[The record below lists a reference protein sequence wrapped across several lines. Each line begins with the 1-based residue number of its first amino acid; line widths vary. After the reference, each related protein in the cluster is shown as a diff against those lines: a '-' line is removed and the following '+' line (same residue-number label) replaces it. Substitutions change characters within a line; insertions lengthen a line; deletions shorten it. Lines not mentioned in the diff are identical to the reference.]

1 MDEELKPTINVA
13 TPLWRGSPAASYV
26 VSESQSSV
34 VVPPDPSF
42 DQSVFGEASSQNK
55 LPSGSTKITEGSARS
70 SGSTRPQATRLL
82 NASSNRILNKMELQM
97 ASGPKW
103 MCIRRFTLALF
114 FIAVICFAA
123 AALVIVI
130 QTPECKVVPKLGWWQ
145 EGPLYRIALQ
155 SFRDTT
161 GNGIGDLPVYRTS
174 EKIERNGW
182 KIQYKI
188 KKKFEG
194 HIASMISEKQQG
206 TYIKLCAVLLL
217 TMPGTPVFYY
227 GDEIALKDYKESK
240 YPLMRWDKSKY
251 AGFANSVPWISPA
264 YTPVYTPTVNQQS
277 EDPLSTLSFYRTL
290 GKMRIEEQP
299 LQYGDFS
306 VMLNTT
312 NILAYVRQ
320 WHETGILVIL
330 NFGGAVTYDF
340 TALNLPPTAVL
351 LAKSTNLTQCELIH
365 LQTMVIEANVGYVL
379 RYFKVE

>member
-1 MDEELKPTINVA
+1 MELET
-13 TPLWRGSPAASYV
+13 
-26 VSESQSSV
+26 SQ
-34 VVPPDPSF
+34 F
-42 DQSVFGEASSQNK
+42 IELLKK
-55 LPSGSTKITEGSARS
+55 LKEMAGRYSTKSRKRVFII
-70 SGSTRPQATRLL
+70 ATSMEDPDYLISVLMKVPGVMIFVYYLNDLL
-82 NASSNRILNKMELQM
+82 TN
-97 ASGPKW
+97 P
-103 MCIRRFTLALF
+103 
-114 FIAVICFAA
+114 
-123 AALVIVI
+123 
-130 QTPECKVVPKLGWWQ
+130 KVV
-145 EGPLYRIALQ
+145 
-155 SFRDTT
+155 
-161 GNGIGDLPVYRTS
+161 
-174 EKIERNGW
+174 EKAWTLNNYFHKQNFAWSGFI
-182 KIQYKI
+182 
-188 KKKFEG
+188 FEG